1 MQFVFVL
8 GCKKPEEI
16 RNGGRR
22 NGKGRNVQSIGRV
35 LWRLTRWTEPG
46 TIEYRSEIGYLVREF
61 EAEAER
67 KKVEMKNRS
76 EGAKE
81 ERAASKRPFLT
92 RLFDRRRT
100 SR

>member
-1 MQFVFVL
+1 MDRTRYD
-8 GCKKPEEI
+8 PELKI
-16 RNGGRR
+16 AA
-22 NGKGRNVQSIGRV
+22 S
-35 LWRLTRWTEPG
+35 
-46 TIEYRSEIGYLVREF
+46 EYRSEIGYLVREF